1 MISLNLLRSNNILI
15 ETLAYNNLSGGE
27 RGDLPCI
34 GHVGMCGPKG
44 YGFCSRF
51 GHNRVSNL
59 AISSQMGYGFCSLV
73 FNWIKTQKHCL
84 EHWSDLEN

>member
-59 AISSQMGYGFCSLV
+59 AIFVSNGV
-73 FNWIKTQKHCL
+73 WILHFSIELDKNTETL
-84 EHWSDLEN
+84 S